1 MNKRIIT
8 LIGLL
13 ACTQVIC
20 AQIGYQ
26 VSLLNSATGEPRA
39 NESVTV
45 KIEITNSENTVI
57 CTEEKNATSNEFGV
71 LSLSVGNEK
80 TFEDVDWTKAPFYVS
95 ATVDDALI
103 GKSQILTVPI
113 AEAAKRIV
121 GVSREVL
128 EGIWK
133 YTSGDIWAKLNF
145 TFKDNYS
152 GTVIK
157 SRSKWVNNGVPFTHT
172 YTFTITG
179 NIIWL
184 LQEPNGGYD
193 NILLYHDG
201 KLHDV
206 DETYIKQ

>member
-1 MNKRIIT
+1 M
-8 LIGLL
+8 
-13 ACTQVIC
+13 
-20 AQIGYQ
+20 
-26 VSLLNSATGEPRA
+26 LNSATGEPRA